1 MTPTVTL
8 RKAGWTAVFPHPE
21 TGKRRQVVVESEEAG
36 WQLIRQE
43 AQAAA
48 KRQDEEQ
55 RSEVKQGPAAPTGG
69 FTIQDACDLS
79 WKRRYKG
86 TASADNSVITGHYK
100 RMQRYFG
107 RRTQLAA
114 VTSIWFNEW
123 REDLLDEGLS
133 NTTINRITATMR
145 ALRQDALMFNAVT
158 DLPMWPKSL
167 RVTKIKPRFL
177 SKEEEQRM
185 VAYWQAQGELEM
197 VDIFTV
203 RISTG
208 CRWPETALLTPR
220 DIDAANNSATF
231 WKTKNGEFRTVP
243 MPTKGTAHKGAAR
256 EVLIRRAAAVGMDNP
271 LFSYSYEMYRSRFA
285 KCVDDLRLPG
295 RVKPHCTRH
304 TMAARAV
311 SGNVSTQQLRH
322 WGGWK
327 STAALE
333 SYAHM
338 DTQGLKHMQ
347 KVLEGFQ

>member
-1 MTPTVTL
+1 MKPTVTL

-21 TGKRRQVVVESEEAG
+21 TGNRRQVVVESEEAG
-36 WQLIRQE
+36 WILIQQE

-55 RSEVKQGPAAPTGG
+55 RSEVKQGPAGPTGG
-69 FTIQDACDLS
+69 FTIQDACELS
-79 WKRRYKG
+79 WKRRYRG
-86 TASADNSVITGHYK
+86 TASADNHVIVSHYK

-123 REDLLDEGLS
+123 REDLIDEGLK

-220 DIDAANNSATF
+220 DINQENNNATF

-243 MPTKGTAHKGAAR
+243 MPKKAR
-256 EVLIRRAAAVGMDNP
+256 EVLIRRAAAVGMDEP
-271 LFSYSYEMYRSRFA
+271 LFSYSYEQYRKRFA
-285 KCVDDLRLPG
+285 KCVEDLRLPG

-347 KVLEGFQ
+347 KVLEGFD